1 MKIKEI
7 IAYSKE
13 VLYYGKSK
21 YYTVYMIIDII
32 SLILKM
38 YLGFVMAKIMIKG
51 LIYLPMIEEDYN
63 AFLNVFQTLLPL
75 VFLLALV
82 HMAYVKFIE
91 RKQIFMN
98 FYLSIIASSPITIF
112 MVILIINGL
121 SVPRISNQYLNEL
134 MIVGTPWMVCL
145 VIQTIMRITVRKKN
159 LAFSSEGSRYDKM
172 QEASE
177 EKSKVEQDVSD

>member
-1 MKIKEI
+1 MKIKEL

-21 YYTVYMIIDII
+21 YYTVYMMIDII

-51 LIYLPMIEEDYN
+51 LIYLPMIEEDYS
-63 AFLNVFQTLLPL
+63 AFLSVFQTLLPL

-91 RKQIFMN
+91 RKPIFMN

-121 SVPRISNQYLNEL
+121 SVPSISNQYLNDL

-145 VIQTIMRITVRKKN
+145 IIQMIVRIMVRKKN
-159 LAFSSEGSRYDKM
+159 LAFPRKGDGECGM
-172 QEASE
+172 QEAPE
-177 EKSKVEQDVSD
+177 EKSKMEQDVSD